1 MVFNVLIASPT
12 DITSERDIAREI
24 ILEWNAI
31 NARLRKVVLQPIGW
45 ETHAHPAMGERAQA
59 ILNTQIVNDADLL
72 VAVFWTRIGIDTGV
86 APGGSVEELRRHMAA
101 GKPAMVYF
109 SDVPASAEQH
119 LDPQFKQVQEFRTE
133 LRASQGLIESY
144 KTIEEFTNK
153 FRRQLGTKVNDDPYF
168 AVREDALLVAG
179 IPEIEDTPD
188 LSAEAKALLIAASGD
203 RGGHIIARNT
213 VGDGLKV
220 STNHQQFVQSGNPRS
235 RAVWENVIDEL
246 VSAGLIDQDGPQ
258 ELYKVTRAGFELADE
273 LK

>member
-31 NARLRKVVLQPIGW
+31 NARLRRVVLQPIGW

-72 VAVFWTRIGIDTGV
+72 VAIFWTRIGTDTGV

-119 LDPQFKQVQEFRTE
+119 LDPQFKQLQDFRTE
-133 LRASQGLIESY
+133 LCASHGLIESY
-144 KTIEEFTNK
+144 KTTEEFKEK
-153 FRRQLGTKVNDDPYF
+153 FRRHLGTKVNDDAYF
-168 AVREDALLVAG
+168 EVNDDPQLAVMARTGEDQ
-179 IPEIEDTPD
+179 DSPD
-188 LSAEAKALLIAASGD
+188 LSAEAKSPSRDFFMDYRAFAA
-203 RGGHIIARNT
+203 
-213 VGDGLKV
+213 
-220 STNHQQFVQSGNPRS
+220 
-235 RAVWENVIDEL
+235 
-246 VSAGLIDQDGPQ
+246 
-258 ELYKVTRAGFELADE
+258 
-273 LK
+273 